1 MGAEV
6 NTIHGC
12 CAPSLLRLLT
22 RQYLTLA
29 VCLQAL
35 RRGALHVQSP
45 LHNPPAPPPP
55 PYYLALAVCL
65 QALRRGALHMQ
76 PDPLNLGQGVRP
88 GGEVGN
94 LRACMVRDGGAKQ
107 GREDRSA
114 TCMVVCISVC
124 ERQVR

>member
-35 RRGALHVQSP
+35 RRGALHVQ
-45 LHNPPAPPPP
+45 
-55 PYYLALAVCL
+55 
-65 QALRRGALHMQ
+65 

-88 GGEVGN
+88 GGEVGH
-94 LRACMVRDGGAKQ
+94 LRACMVACVFSGTG
-107 GREDRSA
+107 DR
-114 TCMVVCISVC
+114 
-124 ERQVR
+124 